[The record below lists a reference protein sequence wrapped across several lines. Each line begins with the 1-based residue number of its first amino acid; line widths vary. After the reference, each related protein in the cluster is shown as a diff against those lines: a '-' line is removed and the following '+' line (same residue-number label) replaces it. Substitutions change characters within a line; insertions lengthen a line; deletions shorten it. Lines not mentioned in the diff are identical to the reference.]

1 MIQTRLLMI
10 GWQLISE
17 VIYIKKLI
25 SKITKFIGNII
36 NEFFI
41 LLGLFLIVFATYII
55 NVIASMYLMGA
66 VLILFGLFLAF
77 TRRE

>member
-1 MIQTRLLMI
+1 MI